1 MSYQPKKIKKVLI
14 ANRGE
19 IAVHI
24 IQAAHELDML
34 AVAICSD
41 ADIGNLASQL
51 ADEVVHIGENLAHKS
66 YLDMDKVIE
75 AAKQVKADAIH
86 PGYGFLSE
94 NPTFA
99 QKVVDAGTI
108 FVGPSSDIIK
118 TMGDKAAAILKA
130 KVPTIP
136 GSPVLTDM
144 ENAIEE
150 AKKIGYPVVIKAI
163 VGGGGKGI
171 RIVQNEQE
179 LQEQYVI
186 ASSETKAAFGN
197 GGV

>member
-150 AKKIGYPVVIKAI
+150 AKKKWVSCSYQSYCW
-163 VGGGGKGI
+163 
-171 RIVQNEQE
+171 RWR
-179 LQEQYVI
+179 
-186 ASSETKAAFGN
+186 
-197 GGV
+197 

>member
-94 NPTFA
+94 NPIFA

-130 KVPTIP
+130 KEAKVPTIP

-150 AKKIGYPVVIKAI
+150 AKKNWVSCSYQSYCW
-163 VGGGGKGI
+163 
-171 RIVQNEQE
+171 RWR
-179 LQEQYVI
+179 
-186 ASSETKAAFGN
+186 
-197 GGV
+197 

>member
-1 MSYQPKKIKKVLI
+1 
-14 ANRGE
+14 
-19 IAVHI
+19 
-24 IQAAHELDML
+24 
-34 AVAICSD
+34 
-41 ADIGNLASQL
+41 
-51 ADEVVHIGENLAHKS
+51 
-66 YLDMDKVIE
+66 
-75 AAKQVKADAIH
+75 
-86 PGYGFLSE
+86 
-94 NPTFA
+94 
-99 QKVVDAGTI
+99 
-108 FVGPSSDIIK
+108 
-118 TMGDKAAAILKA
+118 MGDKAAAILKA

-186 ASSETKAAFGN
+186 ASSKTKAAFGN